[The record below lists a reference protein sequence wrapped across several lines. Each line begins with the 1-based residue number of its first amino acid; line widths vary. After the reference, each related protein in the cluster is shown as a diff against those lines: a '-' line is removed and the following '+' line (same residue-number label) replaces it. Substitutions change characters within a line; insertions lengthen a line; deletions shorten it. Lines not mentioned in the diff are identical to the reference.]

1 MQLIFEWHEQKASE
15 NFRKHQVT
23 FEEAKTV
30 FNDPHSITIFDAS
43 HSDLETRYVDVGYSA
58 KGRLLVVVYTERPS
72 QIRIIS
78 SRRATSQEQRT
89 YYGQTHS

>member
-1 MQLIFEWHEQKASE
+1 MQLTFEWHEPKAIE

-30 FNDPHSITIFDAS
+30 FNDPYSITIFDAV
-43 HSDLETRYVDVGYSA
+43 HSAAESRYVDIGYSVA
-58 KGRLLVVVYTERPS
+58 GRLLVVVYTERDS

-78 SRRATSQEQRT
+78 SRLATSREQRT
-89 YYGQTHS
+89 YYG